1 MTPEQQAATQKA
13 ADDAAALGRSRQLQ
27 LEDDL
32 VQFFK
37 DQGLEVYEPDVDA
50 FRTQVQAAYLAS
62 PYAASWPAGIVDAIN
77 AAN

>member
-13 ADDAAALGRSRQLQ
+13 ADEAAETGRQRQLK
-27 LEDDL
+27 LEDEL

-37 DQGLEVYEPDVDA
+37 DQGLKVYEPDVAA

-62 PYAASWPAGIVDAIN
+62 PYAASWPEGIVEAIN